1 MKNIHLFLLK
11 KTMRT
16 TNDIITLPGISQ
28 NKNSSMNIINKIIG
42 NIKDIFTKPIEEDK
56 SFTDLKIIKKNKLQ
70 KEIND
75 ALVFIQSISNFLKNN
90 KDWNTISKI
99 KFLRIESQ
107 RNKNRLNQSLES
119 IENKYPEY
127 NWFHNIINETE
138 KIIDKLDNLEQIFQ
152 SLWMEY
158 KTDFKAPTFE
168 TVSDLYE
175 NLNKDFYYTTK
186 GSQKQQKAKIKHIDI
201 EWNDIIL
208 QIETEDINDKKRKS
222 KFATSF
228 KKNPNELFPSEI
240 NNHFSK
246 SLHKSTKNKWEIDRN
261 KLQYEIERI
270 IQNEEPKIID
280 LPTVNKHQKAL

>member
-1 MKNIHLFLLK
+1 
-11 KTMRT
+11 MRT

-28 NKNSSMNIINKIIG
+28 NKSSSMNIINKIIG
-42 NIKDIFTKPIEEDK
+42 NIKDIFAKTIEEDK

-90 KDWNTISKI
+90 KDWNTIVKI
-99 KFLRIESQ
+99 KSLRIESQ

-127 NWFHNIINETE
+127 NWFYTIINETE
-138 KIIDKLDNLEQIFQ
+138 KIIDKLEYLEQIFQ

-168 TVSDLYE
+168 TISDLYE

-228 KKNPNELFPSEI
+228 KKNSNEFFPSEI

-246 SLHKSTKNKWEIDRN
+246 SLQKSTKNKKEIDRN

-270 IQNEEPKIID
+270 IHNEEPKIID
-280 LPTVNKHQKAL
+280 LSTFNKHQKAL